1 MFKRKREI
9 DFFERLFFGY
19 GTVLSVAALL
29 LMAPLALAIET
40 VTRNRDIMVVTA
52 VGVRSAA
59 IPLTGMVAKQSAA
72 VTKTE
77 TPLVKTPQSIAVV
90 TRAQMDKQRVT
101 SVSDAFNYS
110 AGVLPNYR
118 GSSNRSDETI
128 VRGFRYAPK
137 FLDGLSFG
145 LIGQGAGIGKIN
157 PWLLERV
164 ELIRGP
170 VSVMYGQVNPG
181 GTIVMT
187 SKRPTA
193 ENIRHVQL
201 SAGNKR
207 FGEAA
212 FDFGGVLDDDSSL
225 LYRLNGIA
233 NTRQQFIK
241 DARQQ
246 RMAIAPALT
255 WLPNADT
262 SLTVLTSYQ
271 YDPEAGFRNFL
282 PAYGTVFATNAGYI
296 PYNLNV
302 SDPNY
307 HQSNREQVAF
317 GYIFEHSFNAA
328 ISVQQNLRYSQLHD
342 QYKSLVYSTGGT
354 ATDTTLIRRQQREKT
369 DANELGID
377 NQLKATFATNV
388 VNHTLLAG
396 LDYKWQKRDASFWFN
411 TSDKL
416 NFDWAHPNYGAAY
429 LDNDRDLP
437 LARNAFKK
445 LDQVGLY
452 LQDQAVWQR
461 WNLLFSGRYDWT
473 EIRTYERE
481 LNNAKRQ
488 SNDDAFTRR
497 AALLYAF
504 DNGFSPYISY
514 STSFEPN
521 LDSGIPGSTPFK
533 PTTGEQI
540 EVGMKFQPVGSET
553 LLTLSLFDITQK
565 NITSW
570 NSKLKFNEQ
579 IGKVESQ
586 GAEAELHTQIT
597 PELSLMSAYSYTEAE
612 TKESGNASTPAGNRP
627 AATPRHMA
635 SSWGN
640 YHFHNGPLAGL
651 TLGTGVRYTGSSYGD
666 NKESF
671 NVPHYILYDAMA
683 SYNLGAASSQLKGVV
698 VQLNITNLTDKHYVA
713 SCSNNEACFYGVGR
727 TIIATVSY
735 RW

>member
-1 MFKRKREI
+1 MFENKRK
-9 DFFERLFFGY
+9 FYLVGQLFFGY
-19 GTVLSVAALL
+19 VTVLGVASS
-29 LMAPLALAIET
+29 LMMAAQTLAAET
-40 VTRNRDIMVVTA
+40 VTGNADVMVVIAQGEQNTTL
-52 VGVRSAA
+52 
-59 IPLTGMVAKQSAA
+59 PTGGMIAKQSAA
-72 VTKTE
+72 GTKTQ
-77 TPLVKTPQSIAVV
+77 TPLVTTPQSITVV
-90 TRAQMDKQRVT
+90 TRAQMDKQRVM

-110 AGVLPNYR
+110 ASVLPNYR

-145 LIGQGAGIGKIN
+145 LIGQGAGIGKID

-170 VSVMYGQVNPG
+170 ASVMYGQVDPG
-181 GTIVMT
+181 GTVIMT

-193 ENIRHVQL
+193 ENIRHLQV

-207 FGEAA
+207 LGEAA
-212 FDFGGVLDDDSSL
+212 FDFGGVLNEDSAL
-225 LYRLNGIA
+225 LYRLNVIA
-233 NTRQQFIK
+233 STRQQFVN

-296 PYNLNV
+296 PYTLNV

-307 HQSNREQVAF
+307 HHSTREQVAL
-317 GYIFEHSFNAA
+317 GYIFEHSFNKA

-342 QYKSLVYSTGGT
+342 NYKYLVYSTGGS
-354 ATDTTLIRRQQREKT
+354 ATDTTLMRNQQRENI
-369 DANELGID
+369 DADELGID
-377 NQLKATFATNV
+377 NQLKASFATHT

-396 LDYKWQKRDASFWFN
+396 LDYKWQKRNANFWRK
-411 TSDKL
+411 TGDKY
-416 NFDWAHPNYGAAY
+416 NFDWAHPRYGGAY
-429 LDNDRDLP
+429 LENDSDLP
-437 LARNAFKK
+437 LARSAFKK

-452 LQDQAVWQR
+452 VQDQAVWQQ
-461 WNLLFSGRYDWT
+461 WNLLLSGRHDWT
-473 EIRTYERE
+473 EIRTYERT

-488 SNDDAFTRR
+488 SNDDDFTGR

-504 DNGFSPYISY
+504 ENGFSPYISY

-521 LDSGIPGSTPFK
+521 LDSGIPGSPPFK
-533 PTTGEQI
+533 PTTGEQT
-540 EVGMKFQPVGSET
+540 EVGMKFQPVGSDT

-579 IGKVESQ
+579 IGKVESR
-586 GAEAELHTQIT
+586 GAEAELGTQIT
-597 PELSLMSAYSYTEAE
+597 PALSLMSAYSYTEAE
-612 TKESGNASTPAGNRP
+612 TKESTNTSTPAGNRP

-635 SSWGN
+635 SAWGT
-640 YHFHNGPLAGL
+640 YLVHNGPLAGL
-651 TLGTGVRYTGSSYGD
+651 ALGTGVRYIGSSYGD

-671 NVPHYILYDAMA
+671 SVPHYILYDAMV
-683 SYNLGAASSQLKGVV
+683 SYDLGVASSQWKGAVLQINV
-698 VQLNITNLTDKHYVA
+698 NNLTDKHYVA

-727 TIIATVSY
+727 SIIATVSY

>member
-1 MFKRKREI
+1 MSENKRKFYLIGR
-9 DFFERLFFGY
+9 FFFGY
-19 GTVLSVAALL
+19 VTALSVASSL
-29 LMAPLALAIET
+29 LMAAPTLAAET
-40 VTRNRDIMVVTA
+40 VTSNADVMVVIAQGEQNTA
-52 VGVRSAA
+52 LPAGRMIAKESAA
-59 IPLTGMVAKQSAA
+59 G
-72 VTKTE
+72 TKTQ
-77 TPLVKTPQSIAVV
+77 TPLVKTPQSITVV
-90 TRAQMDKQRVT
+90 TRAQMDKQRVS
-101 SVSDAFNYS
+101 SVSDALNYS

-118 GSSNRSDETI
+118 GSSNRNDETI

-145 LIGQGAGIGKIN
+145 LIGQDAGVGKID

-170 VSVMYGQVNPG
+170 ASVMYGQVKPG
-181 GTIVMT
+181 GTVIMT

-193 ENIRHVQL
+193 ERIRHVQF
-201 SAGNKR
+201 SAGDKR

-212 FDFGGVLDDDSSL
+212 FDVGGVLSDDSSL

-233 NTRQQFIK
+233 NTRQQFVK

-246 RMAIAPALT
+246 RVAIAPALT

-262 SLTVLTSYQ
+262 SLTVLTRYQ

-296 PYNLNV
+296 PYSLNV

-307 HQSNREQVAF
+307 HHSTREQIAF
-317 GYIFEHSFNAA
+317 GYIFEHSFNRD

-342 QYKSLVYSTGGT
+342 NYKSLVYSTGGS
-354 ATDTTLIRRQQREKT
+354 ATDTTLMRNQQREKT
-369 DANELGID
+369 DADELGID
-377 NQLKATFATNV
+377 TQLKASVVTNA

-396 LDYKWQKRDASFWFN
+396 LDYIWQKRDAHFW
-411 TSDKL
+411 L
-416 NFDWAHPNYGAAY
+416 NSGSQYAFDWAHPHYGGSY
-429 LDNDRDLP
+429 LGSDSDLP
-437 LARNAFKK
+437 LVSGAFKK

-452 LQDQAVWQR
+452 VQDQAVWQQ
-461 WNLLFSGRYDWT
+461 WNLLLSGRHDWT
-473 EIRTYERE
+473 EIRTYEST

-488 SNDDAFTRR
+488 SNDDEFTGR

-504 DNGFSPYISY
+504 ENGFSPYISY

-521 LDSGIPGSTPFK
+521 LDSGIPGSAPFK
-533 PTTGEQI
+533 STTGEQT
-540 EVGMKFQPVGSET
+540 EVGIKFQPVGRET
-553 LLTLSLFDITQK
+553 LLTLALFDITQK

-579 IGKVESQ
+579 IGKVESR
-586 GAEAELHTQIT
+586 GAEAELHTQLT
-597 PELSLMSAYSYTEAE
+597 PALSVMSAYSYTEAE
-612 TKESGNASTPAGNRP
+612 TKESINASSPAGNRP

-635 SSWGN
+635 SAWGN
-640 YHFHNGPLAGL
+640 YVVHNGPLAGL
-651 TLGTGVRYTGSSYGD
+651 TLGTGVRYIGSSYGD

-671 NVPHYILYDAMA
+671 SVPHYILYDAMA
-683 SYNLGAASSQLKGVV
+683 SYDLGAASSQWKGAVLQINV
-698 VQLNITNLTDKHYVA
+698 NNLTDKHYVA

-727 TIIATVSY
+727 SIIATVSY